1 MADKKQ
7 YLTKEKFNE
16 LTKELDILKT
26 VKRKE
31 VAESLEYAKSLGD
44 LSENAEYQ
52 EARGDQAEVEDRIKQ
67 IEAILVSAEI
77 VELHH
82 TDKADVGSTVTIQK
96 KDGTQAKT
104 YKIVGSEEVDI
115 AHNKISLQ
123 SPLGEALHN
132 KRKNDEF
139 SFKAP
144 GGVVH
149 YRIIEIA

>member
-7 YLTKEKFNE
+7 YLTQEKFDE
-16 LTKELDILKT
+16 LTKELDHLKT

-67 IEAILVSAEI
+67 IEAILISAEI

-82 TDKADVGSTVTIQK
+82 SEKADVGATVTIQK
-96 KDGTQAKT
+96 KGDSKTKT

-115 AHNKISLQ
+115 ANNKISLQ
-123 SPLGEALHN
+123 SPLGEAIHG
-132 KRKNDEF
+132 KRKGDEF
-139 SFKAP
+139 NYKAP
-144 GGVVH
+144 GGVIH
-149 YRIIEIA
+149 YKIIEIA

>member
-1 MADKKQ
+1 MAETKQ
-7 YLTKEKFNE
+7 YLTHEKFNE
-16 LTKELDILKT
+16 LTKELENLKT
-26 VKRKE
+26 VRRKE

-67 IEAILVSAEI
+67 IEAILIVAEI

-82 TDKADVGSTVTIQK
+82 TEKADIGSTVTISK
-96 KDGTQAKT
+96 KGDSKSRV

-115 AHNKISLQ
+115 ANNKISLQ
-123 SPLGEALHN
+123 SPIGEAMHG
-132 KRKNDEF
+132 KRKGDEF

-144 GGVVH
+144 AGSISYKIVD
-149 YRIIEIA
+149 IA